1 MQQESNTMN
10 QTVAFLGAGNMAGA
24 IIGGL
29 IESGMAAD
37 NITATSPDSAAQD
50 AIREKYGIHSHAD
63 NQKAA
68 ESADI
73 LVLAVKPQI
82 LKAVCEPLKGAI
94 QARESAPLIISVA
107 AGILGENI
115 DTWLGGGLPI
125 VRCMPNTPALV
136 RAGASVLW
144 ANDRVSD
151 DQRTSAGELLGAVGR
166 VEWIERESLM
176 DAVTAV
182 SGSGPA
188 YFFQIFEAMEE
199 AGVNLGL
206 PRDTARRLALQT
218 GFGAASM
225 ALASDESPAQLK
237 KNVMSPNGSTEQ
249 AVMSFE
255 AAGLAEIF
263 ERAMIACANR
273 AHEMQTEFSS

>member
-1 MQQESNTMN
+1 MN

-50 AIREKYGIHSHAD
+50 AVREKYGIHSHAD

-188 YFFQIFEAMEE
+188 YVFHLAECMAK
-199 AGVNLGL
+199 AGAALGL
-206 PRDTARRLALQT
+206 PADLA
-218 GFGAASM
+218 M
-225 ALASDESPAQLK
+225 RP
-237 KNVMSPNGSTEQ
+237 
-249 AVMSFE
+249 
-255 AAGLAEIF
+255 
-263 ERAMIACANR
+263 ANR
-273 AHEMQTEFSS
+273 LWCCQHGVGER